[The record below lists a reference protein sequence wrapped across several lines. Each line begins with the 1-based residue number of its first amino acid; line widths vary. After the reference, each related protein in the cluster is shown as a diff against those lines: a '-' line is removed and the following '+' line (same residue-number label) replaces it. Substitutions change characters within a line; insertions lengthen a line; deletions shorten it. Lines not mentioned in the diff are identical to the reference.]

1 MRAMRM
7 ASSLPLSNRTM
18 GLIDKLKRT
27 FVTPLVEEKE
37 EGMAMVRSLRE
48 TGTAALAHAE
58 ALAAL
63 LKLELKEAS
72 NRLGKKTAFL
82 LMGVFM
88 AFFGYLFPS
97 DCGHGVFLGN
107 YRRACRNHGLSS
119 PGRRSRVHPFQ
130 PNPCNAYRS
139 GDGGRT

>member
-1 MRAMRM
+1 
-7 ASSLPLSNRTM
+7 M

-72 NRLGKKTAFL
+72 KRLAKNG
-82 LMGVFM
+82 
-88 AFFGYLFPS
+88 PS
-97 DCGHGVFLGN
+97 PDGCL
-107 YRRACRNHGLSS
+107 HGLLRLSFLWCLLTVVMAYFW
-119 PGRRSRVHPFQ
+119 GIIAGLAVTTGFHLLAAHGVHPFQ

-139 GDGGRT
+139 GDGRRT

>member
-48 TGTAALAHAE
+48 
-58 ALAAL
+58 
-63 LKLELKEAS
+63 
-72 NRLGKKTAFL
+72 
-82 LMGVFM
+82 
-88 AFFGYLFPS
+88 
-97 DCGHGVFLGN
+97 
-107 YRRACRNHGLSS
+107 
-119 PGRRSRVHPFQ
+119 PGRQ
-130 PNPCNAYRS
+130 PWPMRKPWPHCSNWN
-139 GDGGRT
+139 

>member
-1 MRAMRM
+1 
-7 ASSLPLSNRTM
+7 M

-72 NRLGKKTAFL
+72 SRLGKKTAFL
-82 LMGVFM
+82 LMGAFM
-88 AFFGYLFPS
+88 AFFGYLFLWCLLTVGS
-97 DCGHGVFLGN
+97 SEGH
-107 YRRACRNHGLSS
+107 AHW
-119 PGRRSRVHPFQ
+119 
-130 PNPCNAYRS
+130 
-139 GDGGRT
+139 

>member
-88 AFFGYLFPS
+88 AFFGYLFLWCLLTVVMAYFWLS
-97 DCGHGVFLGN
+97 LFFFL
-107 YRRACRNHGLSS
+107 
-119 PGRRSRVHPFQ
+119 
-130 PNPCNAYRS
+130 
-139 GDGGRT
+139 